1 MNISSTS
8 SNSNSKNANVSS
20 PNSTNSFP
28 KGLFMATTSTMNDTS
43 NNNEKH
49 LSDHSEMRGNLCR
62 MMRNQS
68 LVETSDFMMASGSGH
83 QMSDEAA
90 GFSTKYLEEL
100 EAALGV
106 SREQLH
112 QEQTRL
118 LQEERDAV
126 SYVY

>member
-1 MNISSTS
+1 M
-8 SNSNSKNANVSS
+8 
-20 PNSTNSFP
+20 
-28 KGLFMATTSTMNDTS
+28 
-43 NNNEKH
+43 H
-49 LSDHSEMRGNLCR
+49 LSDQSEVNGNLSR

-68 LVETSDFMMASGSGH
+68 LGETSDFMLASGSGH

-90 GFSTKYLEEL
+90 GFSTTYLEEL

-126 SYVY
+126 SSDYFCLIL